1 MIVGTMR
8 SAWVNS
14 VLGANLKVVTT
25 QTTSLAAATQVI
37 EPKYITRAISVLT
50 PGRDMSELGERANK
64 YSRIIQA
71 RSFDMGALKAQ
82 GNIDKVNSFGEKAGY
97 LIGWMD
103 RRVCLS
109 IFHAAEIKVAE
120 TQGFEIGSE
129 ENAKR
134 AAKIA
139 DETIY
144 TTQAM
149 DSMAEKSAL
158 QRDTS
163 EIAKLFS
170 MFTSDTVKNLS
181 HLYGNVMKYVAHK
194 ERAKTDASYE
204 AELKKDAA
212 EMKRSI
218 RTLAV
223 TGVML
228 GLITQ
233 AFKYIYGTEE
243 EDEKKAAD
251 FALDIFGS
259 TFNVLPVVSDVI
271 DKLVFDYDLSL
282 NVLDVA
288 NDTLEALREG
298 FSTAGKA
305 MRGEY
310 VSAEDGTKVAADIIR
325 SALSNAGLPVSPAE
339 KTVMAVVRRLSPR
352 AGYTWDDWSNNM
364 SYTADLKAAVAKG
377 DERLSEHV
385 LGRLYRDQMTGDYSA
400 EELEEVVRL
409 YGAGYTG
416 VLPQRIGEEV
426 NGVKLDRAQRKR
438 FNAIYAEA
446 SDKVDV
452 MLRSDEYYALTDE
465 QRAKAIKN
473 LYGLYYAK
481 AASEVTGKEW
491 TNAQA
496 YDQLIE
502 DSTVLFIAQAYKSGL
517 EAYKD
522 ASGKDVTVKEQFVD
536 WARSLGLPE
545 GEYAVVAYANG
556 VKDKQTRADILK
568 YINTLALSEEM
579 KRLIAERLGFSVK
592 NGAVVEAD
600 D

>member
-1 MIVGTMR
+1 
-8 SAWVNS
+8 
-14 VLGANLKVVTT
+14 
-25 QTTSLAAATQVI
+25 
-37 EPKYITRAISVLT
+37 
-50 PGRDMSELGERANK
+50 
-64 YSRIIQA
+64 
-71 RSFDMGALKAQ
+71 
-82 GNIDKVNSFGEKAGY
+82 
-97 LIGWMD
+97 
-103 RRVCLS
+103 
-109 IFHAAEIKVAE
+109 
-120 TQGFEIGSE
+120 
-129 ENAKR
+129 
-134 AAKIA
+134 
-139 DETIY
+139 
-144 TTQAM
+144 
-149 DSMAEKSAL
+149 
-158 QRDTS
+158 
-163 EIAKLFS
+163 
-170 MFTSDTVKNLS
+170 
-181 HLYGNVMKYVAHK
+181 
-194 ERAKTDASYE
+194 
-204 AELKKDAA
+204 
-212 EMKRSI
+212 
-218 RTLAV
+218 
-223 TGVML
+223 
-228 GLITQ
+228 
-233 AFKYIYGTEE
+233 
-243 EDEKKAAD
+243 
-251 FALDIFGS
+251 
-259 TFNVLPVVSDVI
+259 
-271 DKLVFDYDLSL
+271 
-282 NVLDVA
+282 
-288 NDTLEALREG
+288 
-298 FSTAGKA
+298 
-305 MRGEY
+305 
-310 VSAEDGTKVAADIIR
+310 
-325 SALSNAGLPVSPAE
+325 
-339 KTVMAVVRRLSPR
+339 
-352 AGYTWDDWSNNM
+352 M

-522 ASGKDVTVKEQFVD
+522 ASGKEVTVKEQFVD
-536 WARSLGLPE
+536 WARSLGLSE